1 MYAGDTIVD
10 FSNSIK
16 SLKTVVSVIFV
27 IQCADI
33 FLDLLVSV
41 RNAVRV
47 FAVEQIKTENVT
59 WKKERIQDSVKF
71 DFDFDFG

>member
-1 MYAGDTIVD
+1 MFLFSLFLSMYAGDTIVD

-59 WKKERIQDSVKF
+59 
-71 DFDFDFG
+71 